1 MMKTCQAISVSRG
14 VDVGPVYQFH
24 HVSLEF
30 DTVTVADPQA
40 EIARYDKAV
49 EATTAKLEGIYDK
62 AVAEIGTDEAAIFH
76 AHIMILQDPDLT
88 EGVKDLILTE
98 KVNAEAALFRSTDG
112 FITTLNE
119 IDDDYIRQR
128 IADIQDV
135 RNGVLRTLLGLQDE
149 VNVTPKTPSFI
160 LSQDLSPSDCLSLP
174 RKMIKGFCTVEGGTT
189 SHTAILA
196 RSLAVP
202 ALVGIS
208 PAMLDLADGQEI
220 VVDGYRGEIIIDADA
235 ATLAH
240 FMNLRD
246 AKKKALQAAMAEAH
260 SAAVTRDG
268 HSILICSNIGSDS
281 GDDLAQAVENGAE
294 GVGLLRT
301 EFIYLD
307 CDKMPDEEYQY
318 KKYSAVL
325 SAFGERPV
333 ILRTLD
339 IGGDKQLPYL
349 ELPYELNPF
358 LGVRGL
364 RLCLR
369 NVDLFKAQLR
379 AALRAGLHGNLRIM
393 FPMVTKGSEVTRA
406 REIIAECQQEM
417 DAAGIPYAKKV
428 DIGIM
433 VEIPA
438 AALLADH
445 LAQEVDF
452 FSIGTNDLSQYTMA
466 VDRTNTN
473 LANLANA
480 FDPSVLTLISMVVT
494 AAHKYGKDVGVC
506 GELAGDPLAIPI
518 LLGLGLDELSMNT
531 PVVPVV
537 KQIVRSLAFDE
548 AQELAQAVLTMET
561 PADVKKYVIEK
572 LPFLQDIG

>member
-1 MMKTCQAISVSRG
+1 MNTYQAISVSRG

-24 HVSLEF
+24 HVCLDFE
-30 DTVTVADPQA
+30 TTTVADAAA
-40 EIARYDKAV
+40 EVSRYDHAV
-49 EATTAKLEGIYDK
+49 EETVERLERIYDK

-76 AHIMILQDPDLT
+76 AHIMILQDPDVT
-88 EGVKDLILTE
+88 DEVRAIIRDE
-98 KVNAEAALFRSTDG
+98 KLNAEAALFRVTDG
-112 FITTLNE
+112 FIATLDE
-119 IDDDYIRQR
+119 IDDEYIRQR
-128 IADIQDV
+128 IADIKDV
-135 RNGVLRTLLGLQDE
+135 RNGVLRTLLGLTDE
-149 VNVTPKTPSFI
+149 VNALPKNPSFI
-160 LSQDLSPSDCLSLP
+160 FSQDLSPSDCLSLP
-174 RKMIKGFCTVEGGTT
+174 KKMIKGFCTVEGGTT
-189 SHTAILA
+189 SHTAILS
-196 RSLAVP
+196 RSLGVP
-202 ALVGIS
+202 ALVGI
-208 PAMLDLADGQEI
+208 PQEVLNLPEGEQV
-220 VVDGYRGEIIIDADA
+220 VVDGYRGEIITEPDQESV
-235 ATLAH
+235 TRYLA
-240 FMNLRD
+240 LRD
-246 AKKKALQAAMAEAH
+246 AKKKALAAAMAEAH
-260 SAAVTRDG
+260 EAAISNDG
-268 HSILICSNIGSDS
+268 HPILVCSNIGSDS
-281 GDDLAQAVENGAE
+281 DDDLVQAVENGAE

-325 SAFGERPV
+325 SAFGDRPV

-369 NVDLFKAQLR
+369 NVDLFKTQLR
-379 AALRAGLHGNLRIM
+379 AALRAGVHGNLRIM
-393 FPMVTKGSEVTRA
+393 FPMVTKASEVAQARA
-406 REIIAECQQEM
+406 IIAECCQEM
-417 DAAGIPYAKKV
+417 DAAGIAYAKKV

-433 VEIPA
+433 IEIPA
-438 AALLADH
+438 AAILSEH

-466 VDRTNTN
+466 VDRTNTT

-480 FDPSVLTLISMVVT
+480 FDPSVLTLISMVVQ

-506 GELAGDPLAIPI
+506 GELAGDPLAVPI

-537 KQIVRSLAFDE
+537 KQIVRSLSYAE
-548 AQELAQAVLTMET
+548 SQALAQEVLKMET
-561 PADVKKYVIEK
+561 LADVKKYVIEK